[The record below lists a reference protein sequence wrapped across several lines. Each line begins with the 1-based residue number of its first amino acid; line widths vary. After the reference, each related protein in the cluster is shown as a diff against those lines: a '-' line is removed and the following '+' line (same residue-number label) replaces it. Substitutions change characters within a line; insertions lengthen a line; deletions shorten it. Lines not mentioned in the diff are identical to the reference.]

1 MKKATKRLERL
12 VAKGRIIVLTRK
24 AVQEVYEMAK
34 VAGIEIDATYFPG
47 ANHWV
52 VEIQ

>member
-12 VAKGRIIVLTRK
+12 VEKGRIIVLTRK

-34 VAGIEIDATYFPG
+34 EAGIEIDARYCPG
-47 ANHWV
+47 VDHWV
-52 VEIQ
+52 IEIA

>member
-12 VAKGRIIVLTRK
+12 VEKGRIVVLTRK

-34 VAGIEIDATYFPG
+34 EAGIEIDATYFPG
-47 ANHWV
+47 VNHWV
-52 VEIQ
+52 VEIR